1 GGSRRRLS
9 QWVVERGVTSSPVRI
24 HCELQRNKSNG
35 GNECA
40 VRQRGE
46 FRSRHACSAMNKD
59 RVFRK
64 LFVGGLPY
72 HSNEI
77 SLRRYFQRFGEIEEA
92 AVITD
97 RLTGRSRGYG
107 FVTMADW
114 AAADRACKDPNPIID
129 GRKTNVNL
137 AFLGA
142 KPRIVHSGGMGLQQ
156 VHSTLM
162 QRPYGVAPYLIPQ
175 TILQPGFVL
184 PSTSY
189 LDSNVALYTQ
199 YPTYEHYYP
208 ASPQY
213 PSLGYAYTMQLPL
226 QTGIPSLSQ
235 CQHEPTTLHTAGLQ
249 RR

>member
-1 GGSRRRLS
+1 
-9 QWVVERGVTSSPVRI
+9 
-24 HCELQRNKSNG
+24 
-35 GNECA
+35 
-40 VRQRGE
+40 
-46 FRSRHACSAMNKD
+46 MNKD

-72 HSNEI
+72 HSNES

-137 AFLGA
+137 AYLGA
-142 KPRIVHSGGMGLQQ
+142 KPRMVQSVGLGLQQ
-156 VHSTLM
+156 ARSTLM
-162 QRPYGVAPYLIPQ
+162 QNGVAPYLIPQ
-175 TILQPGFVL
+175 TVLQPGLVV

-189 LDSNVALYTQ
+189 LDSSVALYTQ
-199 YPTYEHYYP
+199 YPTYENLYP
-208 ASPQY
+208 ASPHY
-213 PSLGYAYTMQLPL
+213 PNPGYAYTMQFPL
-226 QTGIPSLSQ
+226 QTGIPNLSHG
-235 CQHEPTTLHTAGLQ
+235 QHEPTTLHTAGLQ

>member
-1 GGSRRRLS
+1 MISS
-9 QWVVERGVTSSPVRI
+9 CASSPLTHPMPV
-24 HCELQRNKSNG
+24 
-35 GNECA
+35 
-40 VRQRGE
+40 
-46 FRSRHACSAMNKD
+46 MNKD

-72 HSNEI
+72 HTNEV

-97 RLTGRSRGYG
+97 KLTGRSRGYG

-114 AAADRACKDPNPIID
+114 AAAERACKDPNPIID

-137 AFLGA
+137 AYLGA
-142 KPRIVHSGGMGLQQ
+142 KPRTVHSGSLGLQQ
-156 VHSTLM
+156 VHSALM
-162 QRPYGVAPYLIPQ
+162 QRPYGVGPYLYPQ
-175 TILQPGFVL
+175 TILQPGLVL

-199 YPTYEHYYP
+199 YPAYEHLYP
-208 ASPQY
+208 ISSHY
-213 PSLGYAYTMQLPL
+213 PNPGYAYTVQLPL
-226 QTGIPSLSQ
+226 QTGIPNLSQ
-235 CQHEPTTLHTAGLQ
+235 GQHEPTILHTAGLQ